1 MAKSKRHNSRKN
13 RTRRGGDAYPPAYP
27 PASPPPYSPPYSPP
41 ASSGSPDLLTQGK
54 DKVKG
59 VINSLSSWFTGGKR
73 RRRKVRGGSGVTP
86 YDPSTINAPYGPFT
100 SKTGGRRRRRSS
112 SRKSR
117 KMRR

>member
-27 PASPPPYSPPYSPP
+27 PPYSPPS
-41 ASSGSPDLLTQGK
+41 SSGSPDLLSQGK
-54 DKVKG
+54 AKVTG
-59 VINSLSSWFTGGKR
+59 VMNSLSSWWSGTGGKR

-117 KMRR
+117 KIRR